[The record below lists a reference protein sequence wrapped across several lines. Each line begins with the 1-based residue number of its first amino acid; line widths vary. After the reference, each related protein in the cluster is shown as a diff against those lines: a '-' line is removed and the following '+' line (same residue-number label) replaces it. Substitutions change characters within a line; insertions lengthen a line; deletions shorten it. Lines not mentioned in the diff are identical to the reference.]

1 MGIGEIGYLISTWA
15 VYLLLLLASFYGFYA
30 VYYAYIKT
38 KDERQKYIV
47 LRSTAHAFSVMLI
60 FLAAYYIVQ
69 LSVGAANVEQLTRLW
84 DLLHFGMEGPTA
96 GSTASGMMAV
106 LGVCLFVNKR
116 KAGGD

>member
-1 MGIGEIGYLISTWA
+1 MGIGELGYLISKWA
-15 VYLLLLLASFYGFYA
+15 VYLFLLIASLYGSYA

-47 LRSTAHAFSVMLI
+47 LRSTAHAFSVTLI
-60 FLAAYYIVQ
+60 FLAAYYIIQ
-69 LSVGAANVEQLTRLW
+69 ISVDVANVEQLTRLW
-84 DLLHFGMEGPTA
+84 DLLHFEMEGPTT

-106 LGVCLFVNKR
+106 LGICLFINKR

>member
-1 MGIGEIGYLISTWA
+1 MNIGEIGYIISKWA
-15 VYLLLLLASFYGFYA
+15 VYLFLLILAIYSSYA

-47 LRSTAHAFSVMLI
+47 LRSTAHAFSVILV
-60 FLAAYYIVQ
+60 FLVAYYIIQ
-69 LSVGAANVEQLTRLW
+69 ISVSVANVEQLTMLW
-84 DLLHFGMEGPTA
+84 DLLHFETGGPTA

-106 LGVCLFVNKR
+106 LGICLFINKC